1 MDPSLLGF
9 PGLREVLN
17 VHPVFVHFPI
27 ALFPSALLLYG
38 LGIVAQRR
46 SWCVAGRACLYLAAA
61 GTALTI
67 LTGLQAEGT
76 IPHNE
81 RIHHIMQ
88 THKQIGY
95 LIGAFAA
102 LLVGWS
108 FVHREQRPRMAR
120 AFLVA
125 MAATTYLALQNGDL
139 GGRMVFVEGAGVKAA
154 APMMEGSHQH
164 DAHQLEQEAP
174 HHQEAPSDGHGHH
187 DHEH

>member
-9 PGLREVLN
+9 SGLSEVLN

-27 ALFPSALLLYG
+27 ALFPSALFLYSF
-38 LGIVAQRR
+38 GILARRR

-61 GTALTI
+61 STVVTI
-67 LTGLQAEGT
+67 FTGLQAEGS

-95 LIGAFAA
+95 LIGGFAV

-108 FVHREQRPRMAR
+108 FAHRDQRPRVAG
-120 AFLVA
+120 AFLAVLVA
-125 MAATTYLALQNGDL
+125 VAYLVLQNGDL
-139 GGRMVFVEGAGVKAA
+139 GGRMVFIEGAAVKPM
-154 APMMEGSHQH
+154 APLLGGAHQH
-164 DAHQLEQEAP
+164 EEGPPEEEQPYHDEEPAQGHD
-174 HHQEAPSDGHGHH
+174 HHSHGH
-187 DHEH
+187 

>member
-9 PGLREVLN
+9 SGLREVLN

-38 LGIVAQRR
+38 LGVVAHRR

-61 GTALTI
+61 GTAVTI

-95 LIGAFAA
+95 LIGGFAV

-108 FVHREQRPRMAR
+108 FAHREQRPRVAG
-120 AFLVA
+120 AFL
-125 MAATTYLALQNGDL
+125 AALALTTYLALQNGDL
-139 GGRMVFVEGAGVKAA
+139 GGRMVFIEGAAVKPV
-154 APMMEGSHQH
+154 APMLGGAHQH
-164 DAHQLEQEAP
+164 EESPPQREQVHDQDKPA
-174 HHQEAPSDGHGHH
+174 HGHDH
-187 DHEH
+187 HGHEH